1 MRFKENEEVV
11 SKPGPGQYLE
21 KVAMTTKKKPAFQMD
36 IADRKLLTNEKTMSP
51 GPLSYD
57 IVSGM
62 SMCAST
68 NQLNLLQMVSS
79 VDSLQ

>member
-1 MRFKENEEVV
+1 
-11 SKPGPGQYLE
+11 
-21 KVAMTTKKKPAFQMD
+21 MD